1 MDIIIVPLIL
11 LAKAVLQLAYWLVI
25 VYVILSL
32 MCTFNVINLSN
43 RFVAGVTNWIY
54 RVVEPPL
61 KYINKFV
68 PPIGNIDI
76 SPVILLFALFFV
88 DMVLARILLRF

>member
-1 MDIIIVPLIL
+1 MDIILVPLIL
-11 LAKAVLQLAYWLVI
+11 VARAILGIAYWLVI

-43 RFVAGVTNWIY
+43 RFVAGVISWIY

-61 KYINKFV
+61 RYINKFV
-68 PPIGNIDI
+68 PPIGSIDI
-76 SPVILLFALFFV
+76 SPMILLFALFFV